1 MIRELKFTAIHD
13 ELPLISFGIN
23 IEGGMMLDDPE
34 KIGVANLITDMM
46 MEGTA
51 NKTPLELEEA
61 IDALGSSISMF
72 TGNSISIEA
81 FTLKR
86 NLMKL

>member
-1 MIRELKFTAIHD
+1 
-13 ELPLISFGIN
+13 
-23 IEGGMMLDDPE
+23 MLDDPE

-61 IDALGSSISMF
+61 IDALGL
-72 TGNSISIEA
+72 A
-81 FTLKR
+81 
-86 NLMKL
+86 